1 MSKETSFEEITF
13 EIQLIQVLPTGP
25 EKTFEHCP
33 DPESPSEDEVI
44 VNIAP
49 HRICHWSVKA
59 ERTENVE
66 KKVSFHLPLF
76 LGCGCYLLEAKQV
89 KSRFLISIFLC
100 YE

>member
-44 VNIAP
+44 VNIAL
-49 HRICHWSVKA
+49 HRICQS
-59 ERTENVE
+59 RENVE

-76 LGCGCYLLEAKQV
+76 WVVGAF
-89 KSRFLISIFLC
+89 FLRH
-100 YE
+100 

>member
-1 MSKETSFEEITF
+1 MTISLAEITHVQGDFIDEITF

-59 ERTENVE
+59 ERTYR
-66 KKVSFHLPLF
+66 KKFPF
-76 LGCGCYLLEAKQV
+76 
-89 KSRFLISIFLC
+89 IFLFFWVVGAFLLRH
-100 YE
+100 

>member
-1 MSKETSFEEITF
+1 MTISLSGSRMSKETSFEEITF

-44 VNIAP
+44 VNIEL

-59 ERTENVE
+59 ERT
-66 KKVSFHLPLF
+66 
-76 LGCGCYLLEAKQV
+76 
-89 KSRFLISIFLC
+89 
-100 YE
+100 

>member
-44 VNIAP
+44 VNIAL
-49 HRICHWSVKA
+49 HRICH
-59 ERTENVE
+59 
-66 KKVSFHLPLF
+66 
-76 LGCGCYLLEAKQV
+76 
-89 KSRFLISIFLC
+89 
-100 YE
+100 